1 MMPKSLKTVFRKVHF
16 KVNLLNQKQLL
27 MICIFSSLKMN
38 SCIKKFLAVTMI
50 NKVKN
55 ITAIFTLM
63 QFFIVFFF
71 FNNSTFFYK
80 NLFSFSLFPIL
91 MIFLLPKS
99 ISKRMV
105 FVTVLQ
111 RRKIM
116 RII

>member
-1 MMPKSLKTVFRKVHF
+1 MGGAYKVMPKSLKTVFRKVHF

-71 FNNSTFFYK
+71 LTTQ
-80 NLFSFSLFPIL
+80 LSFTRISFRFHC
-91 MIFLLPKS
+91 FLS
-99 ISKRMV
+99 
-105 FVTVLQ
+105 
-111 RRKIM
+111 
-116 RII
+116 